1 MNLDLE
7 EVLLLVKGSVN
18 VNVIDQDKKIDL
30 KRVLN
35 GCALDV
41 HF

>member
-7 EVLLLVKGSVN
+7 EVHLLVKDSGN
-18 VNVIDQDKKIDL
+18 ANDQDKKIDL